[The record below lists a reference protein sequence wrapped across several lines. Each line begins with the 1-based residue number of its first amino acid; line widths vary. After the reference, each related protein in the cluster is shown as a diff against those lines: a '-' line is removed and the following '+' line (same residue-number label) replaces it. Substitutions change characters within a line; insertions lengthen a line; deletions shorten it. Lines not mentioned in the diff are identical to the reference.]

1 MSDKEYMN
9 KTKEE
14 PYELLKLFLLV
25 LKITTFTIGG
35 GLLII
40 SELRKIIVTQ
50 RKLISEANFN
60 EILATSN
67 VIPGVTAINFAFL
80 IGKKLKGFKGAI
92 LLTIAGIL
100 PSLIV
105 ITIIALYINL
115 DSRNI
120 YFKKFLEGA
129 KISSTMMLSM
139 IVLEFSK
146 KMLKN
151 SIANWLICLSVTY
164 VLYKFHTDLAYIL
177 LIFLLVYF
185 TKYTVKTKF
194 FKKKVQI

>member
-1 MSDKEYMN
+1 MN

-40 SELRKIIVTQ
+40 SELKKIIVTQ

>member
-1 MSDKEYMN
+1 MN